1 MAGLIVWS
9 FEGRLF
15 SSLTH
20 LLKKDFVSFRPF
32 FHLHHFKKGHWGRP
46 GVMGG
51 DRGRLGETKGTAGA
65 LLSNLQLVPGRDNI
79 GDVLREESS
88 AN

>member
-1 MAGLIVWS
+1 MSWG
-9 FEGRLF
+9 ETGGDR
-15 SSLTH
+15 
-20 LLKKDFVSFRPF
+20 
-32 FHLHHFKKGHWGRP
+32 GRP
-46 GVMGG
+46 GETGG

>member
-20 LLKKDFVSFRPF
+20 LLKKDFVTFRPF
-32 FHLHHFKKGHWGRP
+32 FHLHHFKKGHRGRP

-51 DRGRLGETKGTAGA
+51 DRGRLGETGGDRRRPGETGGDQGHRMGTA
-65 LLSNLQLVPGRDNI
+65 Q
-79 GDVLREESS
+79 
-88 AN
+88 